1 MRSRLLGSFLF
12 VLIFWWLA
20 LSFWWFTAPPQ
31 EALHRLTSAAALLPW
46 ASHLPALKPTVFDFW
61 RIQADT
67 VDVWTG
73 PLILVALL
81 AALIGAGVV
90 WMVAHK
96 LNRHRDERISASE
109 TYRGVG
115 ITLGVLPAPAVAE
128 RAEVEFTAS
137 TKELRNLLDQLSPGE
152 FGVLEALLEM
162 LAASGLDHV
171 EQVLEEIERALSLP
185 NPGLACIV
193 ETACAIGD
201 TARERARLISSL
213 PAWWE
218 LPPERRY
225 GMLLAVKFR
234 GQELKWVPEMTG
246 LPEASRLARD
256 LLVALDAPK
265 IDTSEWK
272 RKGPFYLIDG
282 DAQSHQAGE
291 DPPIEERALAPAE
304 PHERAASGNAA
315 NPPPAPRRA
324 PPAESTNAAQGVP
337 PKKPVGLLD
346 IFCREL
352 PHLPLRI
359 RGISATKKVVPLGW
373 KKRGR
378 LYLIEKSLVETLW
391 HKLPQALKEQFNEAP
406 AGPRSPVTR
415 ALLDVLHLE
424 GWLVTKN
431 GLDELSATEALWVV
445 KAGKLDFKGVIV
457 LSKLPDTLMDQLPT
471 EDSPFDMTILRPL
484 FFASKNPEREHN
496 PGDALDRRELAGNLE
511 EELASAGSAARM
523 DLDFVVGRLLRPAPS
538 ATSQADGA
546 QRPQPEKK
554 V

>member
-1 MRSRLLGSFLF
+1 MRTRLLGSFLF
-12 VLIFWWLA
+12 VLIFWWLV

-46 ASHLPALKPTVFDFW
+46 APHLPALKPTVFDFW

-90 WMVAHK
+90 WGFARR
-96 LNRHRDERISASE
+96 LNRRRDERISASE

-115 ITLGVLPAPAVAE
+115 ITLGVLPAPTVAD
-128 RAEVEFTAS
+128 RAEIEFSAS
-137 TKELRNLLDQLSPGE
+137 SKELRTLLEQLTPGE

-162 LAASGLDHV
+162 LAANGLDHV
-171 EQVLEEIERALSLP
+171 EPVLEKIERALSLP
-185 NPGLACIV
+185 NPGLACII
-193 ETACAIGD
+193 EAACAIGD

-218 LPPERRY
+218 LPLERRY

-246 LPEASRLARD
+246 LPEASKLARE
-256 LLVALDAPK
+256 LLVALDGPQA
-265 IDTSEWK
+265 DTSEWK

-282 DAQSHQAGE
+282 DARAHRTE
-291 DPPIEERALAPAE
+291 KTPPIEERAPTQAEPRERGESASAPKPAPAVPRAQSPE
-304 PHERAASGNAA
+304 SANAAAS
-315 NPPPAPRRA
+315 
-324 PPAESTNAAQGVP
+324 EL
-337 PKKPVGLLD
+337 PKKPIGLLD

-352 PHLPLRI
+352 PNLPLRI
-359 RGISATKKVVPLGW
+359 SGMASSKKIVPMGW
-373 KKRGR
+373 KKKGR
-378 LYLIEKSLVETLW
+378 LYLIEKTLAETLW
-391 HKLPQALKEQFNEAP
+391 HKLPQALKEQFSEAP

-415 ALLDVLHLE
+415 ALLEVLHLE

-431 GLDELSATEALWVV
+431 GLDELNAMEALWVV
-445 KAGKLDFKGVIV
+445 KAGKIDFKGVIV
-457 LSKLPDTLMDQLPT
+457 LAKLPDHLMDQLPT
-471 EDSPFDMTILRPL
+471 EDSSFDMTILRPL
-484 FFASKNPEREHN
+484 FFASKNPEREHT
-496 PGDALDRRELAGNLE
+496 PGEALDRRELAGNLE
-511 EELASAGSAARM
+511 AELASASSAARV
-523 DLDFVVGRLLRPAPS
+523 DLDFLVGRLLRPTPS
-538 ATSQADGA
+538 ATRQTVEAN
-546 QRPQPEKK
+546 RPQPPKK

>member
-1 MRSRLLGSFLF
+1 MRTRLLGSFLF
-12 VLIFWWLA
+12 VLIFWWLV

-31 EALHRLTSAAALLPW
+31 EALDRLTSAAALLPW

-90 WMVAHK
+90 WVLAHR
-96 LNRHRDERISASE
+96 LSRRRDERISASE

-128 RAEVEFTAS
+128 RAEVEFSAS
-137 TKELRNLLDQLSPGE
+137 TKELRNLLEQLTPGE

-162 LAASGLDHV
+162 LAAGGLNHV
-171 EQVLEEIERALSLP
+171 EPVLEKIERALSLP

-193 ETACAIGD
+193 EATCAIGAS
-201 TARERARLISSL
+201 ARERARLISSL

-234 GQELKWVPEMTG
+234 GEELKWVPEMTG
-246 LPEASRLARD
+246 LPEASKLARD
-256 LLVALDAPK
+256 LLVALDGPPA
-265 IDTSEWK
+265 DTSEWK

-282 DAQSHQAGE
+282 GAEAEH
-291 DPPIEERALAPAE
+291 PEEAPQIDSGAPTPAE
-304 PHERAASGNAA
+304 PREREADASAPK
-315 NPPPAPRRA
+315 PPPAPSRA
-324 PPAESTNAAQGVP
+324 QLPEPTTTAASTP
-337 PKKPVGLLD
+337 PKKPAGLLD

-352 PHLPLRI
+352 PNLPLRI
-359 RGISATKKVVPLGW
+359 SGMASSKKIVPMGW
-373 KKRGR
+373 KKKGR
-378 LYLIEKSLVETLW
+378 LYLIEKTLVETLW
-391 HKLPQALKEQFNEAP
+391 HKLPQALKEQFSESP
-406 AGPRSPVTR
+406 AGPRSPMTR
-415 ALLDVLHLE
+415 ALLEVLQLE

-431 GLDELSATEALWVV
+431 GLDELNAMEALWVV
-445 KAGKLDFKGVIV
+445 KAGKIDFKGVIV
-457 LSKLPDTLMDQLPT
+457 LAKLPDHLMDQLPT
-471 EDSPFDMTILRPL
+471 EDSSFDMTILRPL
-484 FFASKNPEREHN
+484 FFASKNPEREHT
-496 PGDALDRRELAGNLE
+496 PGETLDRRELAGNLE
-511 EELASAGSAARM
+511 AEISSAGSAARVN
-523 DLDFVVGRLLRPAPS
+523 LDFLVGRLLRPAPS
-538 ATSQADGA
+538 ATSQTDGA
-546 QRPQPEKK
+546 QRSQPAKK